1 MESSSERITPSNS
14 TTQLEKKSSD
24 LNSLLPEMEND
35 TQSICIN
42 HILCNEEIHFSP
54 IMSNETKQPLNQQS
68 GVVVSLNE

>member
-24 LNSLLPEMEND
+24 LNSLLPEMENG

-42 HILCNEEIHFSP
+42 QILCNEEIHFLP

-68 GVVVSLNE
+68 EVIMSLNE